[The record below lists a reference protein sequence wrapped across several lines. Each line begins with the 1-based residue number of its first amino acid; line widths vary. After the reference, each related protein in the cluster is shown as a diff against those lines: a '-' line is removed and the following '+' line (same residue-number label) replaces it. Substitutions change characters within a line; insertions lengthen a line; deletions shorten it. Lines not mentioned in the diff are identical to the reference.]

1 MEAQYCMVY
10 ESSRV
15 FSLFFYDSNGF
26 LELHT
31 AIVYD
36 Y

>member
-15 FSLFFYDSNGF
+15 FSLFYDSNGF